1 MTSAHETGVPSSPEQ
16 AALESSPWLAWIS
29 SPDGGT
35 ATAQN
40 VLEWLERLEAELPE
54 HAAACQ
60 DDELRLAALWQHM
73 VPKLTDFLPEE
84 VGHVVSAQL
93 EAAARRGA
101 ADALVNMVRAERNR
115 LTNSE
120 PANADSEAAV
130 DSHTL
135 RRLLDGIAV
144 DRASTG
150 RAAISEALETLCSIA
165 LELELTERRI
175 GSGSA
180 PGELLGDLRDHVT
193 AAAATLRGL
202 PNNVQV
208 RTQADEPLSV
218 AVGRCLNRYSG
229 TLDAGLDW
237 DDRDADVSS
246 ESSAAL
252 VWVLQELL
260 HHLHGTMAGWVQ
272 VNVTTTSGVSMTVA
286 TQSRA
291 LSSATHE
298 PDWMLR
304 CRLRLQLAGGTIEEV
319 PDEEGSAVEVT
330 LP

>member
-1 MTSAHETGVPSSPEQ
+1 MSSAHETGVPSTPEA
-16 AALESSPWLAWIS
+16 AALETSPWLSWIS

-40 VLEWLERLEAELPE
+40 VLEWLERLEAELPQ

-60 DDELRLAALWQHM
+60 EDELRLAALWQHM

-101 ADALVNMVRAERNR
+101 ADALVNMVRVERNR

-120 PANADSEAAV
+120 QLSSDSDGGV

-150 RAAISEALETLCSIA
+150 RAATSEALETLCSIA
-165 LELELTERRI
+165 LELELTERRL

-180 PGELLGDLRDHVT
+180 PSETLADLRDHVT
-193 AAAATLRGL
+193 AAAKTLRSL

-208 RTQADEPLSV
+208 RAQADEPLSV
-218 AVGRCLNRYSG
+218 AVGRCISRYAG
-229 TLDAGLDW
+229 TLDAGLEW
-237 DDRDADVSS
+237 DDPDAEVSP
-246 ESSAAL
+246 ESAAAL

-260 HHLHGTMAGWVQ
+260 HHLHGT
-272 VNVTTTSGVSMTVA
+272 TSGWAQVTVSTGAEVTMHLA
-286 TQSRA
+286 TQSRS
-291 LSSATHE
+291 LATDGHE
-298 PDWMLR
+298 PDWLLR
-304 CRLRLQLAGGTIEEV
+304 CRLRLQLANGTIREV
-319 PDEEGSAVEVT
+319 PDDEGSAVEVT

>member
-1 MTSAHETGVPSSPEQ
+1 MSSAHQTGGPSSPE
-16 AALESSPWLAWIS
+16 AAATEASPWLSWIS

-40 VLEWLERLEAELPE
+40 VLEWLERLEAELPQ

-60 DDELRLAALWQHM
+60 EDELRLAALWQHM

-101 ADALVNMVRAERNR
+101 ADALVNMVRVERNR

-120 PANADSEAAV
+120 QLTAESETAV

-150 RAAISEALETLCSIA
+150 RAAIAEALETLCSIA
-165 LELELTERRI
+165 LELELTERRL

-180 PGELLGDLRDHVT
+180 PSETLADLRDHVT
-193 AAAATLRGL
+193 TAATTLRTL

-218 AVGRCLNRYSG
+218 AIGRCLSRYSG
-229 TLDAGLDW
+229 SLDAGLDW
-237 DDRDADVSS
+237 DDRYAEISL

-260 HHLHGTMAGWVQ
+260 HHLHGAFAGWVH
-272 VNVTTTSGVSMTVA
+272 VTVTTESGVTMTVA
-286 TQSRA
+286 TQSRTLA
-291 LSSATHE
+291 VAGHE

-304 CRLRLQLAGGTIEEV
+304 CRLRLQLAGGTIQEV
-319 PDEEGSAVEVT
+319 PDDEGSAVEVT